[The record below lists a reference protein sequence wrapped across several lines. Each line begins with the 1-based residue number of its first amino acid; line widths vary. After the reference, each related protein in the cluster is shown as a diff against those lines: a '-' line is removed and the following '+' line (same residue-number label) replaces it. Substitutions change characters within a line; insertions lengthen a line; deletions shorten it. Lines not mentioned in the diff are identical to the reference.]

1 MRAYKF
7 LTSEGRG
14 LFSHFAWPLPSD
26 GPGSWVESEI
36 EPCRAGI
43 HACRKND
50 LPYWIA
56 PALYEIE
63 LEGPIDE
70 RAVKVAAALGR
81 LLRRIDAWDAS
92 MREAYGQ
99 MCFGRAHELVA
110 SSEGRLKDW
119 APTSEIA
126 LAESARL
133 GFIAATIAE
142 RLAGVGAHL
151 EERRGQSEWLVEN
164 LALD

>member
-7 LTSEGRG
+7 LTADGHG
-14 LFSHFAWPLPSD
+14 LFSRFAWPLPNG
-26 GPGSWVESEI
+26 GPGAWVESEI

-50 LPYWIA
+50 LPFWIA

-63 LEGPIDE
+63 LEGPVDE
-70 RAVKVAAALGR
+70 HAVKVVAARGR

-99 MCFGRAHELVA
+99 MCFARAHELVA
-110 SSEGRLKDW
+110 VGR
-119 APTSEIA
+119 
-126 LAESARL
+126 
-133 GFIAATIAE
+133 
-142 RLAGVGAHL
+142 
-151 EERRGQSEWLVEN
+151 
-164 LALD
+164 